1 MEEEMVNMS
10 LGLVDIENRIFEG
23 NVIEVLK
30 RFPSECID
38 CVITSPP
45 YFRLRKY
52 SEDAVLEW
60 EDGRYELGQE
70 RSVDRYVDHLLLVLK
85 EVKRVLKKTGTV
97 FWNMG
102 DSYEDNSA
110 CLAPERFAI
119 RARDEQ
125 GWFIKNMLIWE
136 KPLRPSPIKSRFVN
150 RYEYVIFMTKNSSGY
165 YFDFREA
172 ALVERKDKS
181 LGIYAVRKPSVAEC
195 DLLGV
200 KVGKK
205 RVVGGNLVFGDLLIA
220 QGEESDISG
229 RLIKIKLELKA
240 FAEKFLSGDVNLRL
254 DAIFGEEWKKWFDG
268 STENMWIP
276 TLREWKVVKEVVG
289 VDKTDLDAD
298 IEWFSH
304 LSVSLG
310 RNVGDVLRFDALE
323 DRDVDIRKEGHFA
336 AFPLSLV
343 DFFLRVGCPREVCEV
358 CGAPKLL
365 QLVEVGKQ
373 ENAFIR
379 FSMVEEVPSCGCGR
393 GFKRGIVLDPFM
405 GSGTTAVVAK
415 RLGYRWVGVEIC
427 RKFIAIAQ
435 KRLAQTV
442 PYLID

>member
-1 MEEEMVNMS
+1 MS
-10 LGLVDIENRIFEG
+10 LRLVEIENKIFEG

-52 SEDAVLEW
+52 SEDAVVEW

-70 RSVDRYVDHLLLVLK
+70 KSVDRYVDHLLLVLK
-85 EVKRVLKKTGTV
+85 EIKRVLKKTGTV

-136 KPLRPSPIKSRFVN
+136 KHDRPSWIKLRFVN
-150 RYEYVIFMTKNSSGY
+150 RYEYVIFMTKSPSGY

-172 ALVERKDKS
+172 ALVKRKDRS
-181 LGIYAVRKPSVAEC
+181 LGVYVVREPKSTGC

-200 KVGKK
+200 RVKKK
-205 RVVGGNLVFGDLLIA
+205 RIVSGNLVFGDLLLTRE
-220 QGEESDISG
+220 GGDDTSH
-229 RLIKIKLELKA
+229 RLIEIKLKLRA
-240 FAEKFLSGDVNLRL
+240 FAEKFLGGDANLKL
-254 DAIFGEEWKKWFDG
+254 DAIFSEEWRRWFDG

-276 TLREWKVVKEVVG
+276 TVKEWEVVKEVAG

-298 IEWFSH
+298 IEWFSR
-304 LSVSLG
+304 LSTSFG
-310 RNVGDVLRFDALE
+310 RNVGDILRFSVLE
-323 DRDVDIRKEGHFA
+323 DKDINIRKEGHFA

-358 CGAPKLL
+358 CGAPKMV
-365 QLVEVGKQ
+365 QLVEIDEQ
-373 ENAFIR
+373 ENAFMR
-379 FSMVEEVPSCGCGR
+379 FFKVEEVPSCGCGK

-427 RKFIAIAQ
+427 REFIAIAR